1 MSELFKKLMDQ
12 IEMPLEI
19 KNSSVFSSADI
30 IEVKVHSLSR
40 LWEFHFS
47 FPELLPIEVY
57 RELQTRLVNSFEK
70 ADIKA
75 TFDIRAETIDFS
87 DDLLQDYYQQAF
99 CEPLCNSASFKSSFS
114 QLKVHYNGSQMIIS
128 APQFVNNNHFRQNH
142 LPRLEQQFSCLDL
155 VNLLLIWFLMNK

>member
-1 MSELFKKLMDQ
+1 MGIS
-12 IEMPLEI
+12 
-19 KNSSVFSSADI
+19 
-30 IEVKVHSLSR
+30 
-40 LWEFHFS
+40 FS

-99 CEPLCNSASFKSSFS
+99 
-114 QLKVHYNGSQMIIS
+114 
-128 APQFVNNNHFRQNH
+128 VNPCVIVQVLRVLFHN
-142 LPRLEQQFSCLDL
+142 
-155 VNLLLIWFLMNK
+155 